1 MTQAPGIAKTG
12 SGGQKPLMARPP
24 APAPSKRAERTRLR
38 LLDSVVDL
46 LSESGLASVTPAAI
60 AARAGL
66 ARTAYLYHFPDR
78 PALLAALAPH
88 LREGMARLFDTA
100 GRPPPGIDASDHA
113 IDTYW
118 ALLFEPPFLAFSELR
133 SAARADPEVAGAIE
147 DLLADFDSG
156 RLGGRFGAVA
166 QAGEDPRFQ
175 TSRDLGRFLLEGLAR
190 GGLSYDADDRRR
202 RLIAVVKRAV
212 HGLNRKGA
220 AQDLWPG

>member
-1 MTQAPGIAKTG
+1 
-12 SGGQKPLMARPP
+12 MANS
-24 APAPSKRAERTRLR
+24 ASPAPSRRAERTRRR

-46 LSESGLASVTPAAI
+46 MSERGLASVTPAAI
-60 AARAGL
+60 AGRAGL

-88 LREGMARLFDTA
+88 LREGMARLFDAA

-133 SAARADPEVAGAIE
+133 SAARADPEVAAAIE

-190 GGLSYDADDRRR
+190 GGLSYDADHRRR

>member
-1 MTQAPGIAKTG
+1 M
-12 SGGQKPLMARPP
+12 KPPESAALTLR
-24 APAPSKRAERTRLR
+24 SQRTRLR
-38 LLDSVVDL
+38 ILECVVGL
-46 LSESGLASVTPAAI
+46 LSETGLASATPAAI
-60 AARAGL
+60 ASRAGV

-78 PALLAALAPH
+78 AALLAALVPH
-88 LREGMARLFDTA
+88 LREGMARLFDAA
-100 GRPPPGIDASDHA
+100 GRPPPGVDASDHA

-118 ALLFEPPFLAFSELR
+118 ALLFEPPFLAFAELR
-133 SAARADPEVAGAIE
+133 SAARSDAEVAAAIQ

-175 TSRDLGRFLLEGLAR
+175 TSRDLGRFLLEGLAL
-190 GGLSYDADDRRR
+190 GGLTYDAQDRRR

-212 HGLNRKGA
+212 HSLNRKGS